1 MTKNDES
8 GFGMRDSGFEERRTE
23 NGERRTKNEERRTT
37 PTFRAYIDLARPF
50 TLVAPALGFISG
62 AATAI
67 GAFPREPWSA
77 HLIVAPII
85 GSVMAAV
92 LNAGNNALNQIYD
105 LDIDRVNKPKRP
117 LPSGRLTIPQVWAF
131 TAVTYVLA
139 LALAWLDA
147 PRGQHECFWLVAIA
161 AVCTFIYSMP
171 PLRTKRLGIWANITI
186 AVPRGVLLKVA
197 GWSSVKTIAGVE
209 PWYIGAVFGLF
220 LLGATTT
227 KDFADMEGDRRGGC
241 RTLPIQLGVRRAA
254 WMISPSFVVP
264 FLMIPLGA
272 WMRILT
278 GDFWLLQL
286 LGAVMTLYG
295 VYVCVLM
302 LRRPEDLAVEENH
315 VSWAHMYRM
324 MFVAQIGF
332 ALAYL
337 L

>member
-1 MTKNDES
+1 MSPD
-8 GFGMRDSGFEERRTE
+8 RRIV
-23 NGERRTKNEERRTT
+23 
-37 PTFRAYIDLARPF
+37 RAYLDLARPF

-67 GAFPREPWSA
+67 GARPPEIWAPS
-77 HLIVAPII
+77 LIVAPII
-85 GSVMAAV
+85 GSAMAAC

-105 LDIDRVNKPKRP
+105 LDIDRVNKPRRP
-117 LPSGRLTIPQVWAF
+117 LPSGRLTIADAWIF
-131 TAVTYVLA
+131 SIVTYVLA
-139 LALAWLDA
+139 LILAWLVA
-147 PRGQHECFWLVAIA
+147 PVGRHECFWLVAA
-161 AVCTFIYSMP
+161 AVVCTLLYSIP
-171 PLRTKRLGIWANITI
+171 PFRTKRLGIWANITI
-186 AVPRGVLLKVA
+186 AIPRGVLLKVA
-197 GWSSVKTIAGVE
+197 GWSSVKTIVGVE
-209 PWYIGAVFGLF
+209 PWYIGAIFGLF

-241 RTLPIQLGVRRAA
+241 RTLPIQYGVRRAA

-264 FLMIPLGA
+264 FLMIPVGA
-272 WMRILT
+272 WLGVLT
-278 GDFWLLQL
+278 GNFWLLQI
-286 LGAVMTLYG
+286 LGGVMTVYG
-295 VYVCVLM
+295 VYVCYLM

>member
-1 MTKNDES
+1 
-8 GFGMRDSGFEERRTE
+8 MRT
-23 NGERRTKNEERRTT
+23 
-37 PTFRAYIDLARPF
+37 YVDLARPF

-62 AATAI
+62 ALTAV
-67 GAFPREPWSA
+67 GAAPREPWSPA
-77 HLIVAPII
+77 LLIPPLI
-85 GSVMAAV
+85 GSAMAAL

-117 LPSGRLTIPQVWAF
+117 LPSGRLTIAQAWRF
-131 TAVTYVLA
+131 TNITYA
-139 LALAWLDA
+139 LALVLAWLVA
-147 PRGQHECFWLVAIA
+147 PQGRHECFWLVAA
-161 AVCTFIYSMP
+161 AVVCTYMYSVP

-186 AVPRGVLLKVA
+186 AIPRGVLLKVA
-197 GWSSVKTIAGVE
+197 GWSSVKTIFGVE
-209 PWYIGAVFGLF
+209 PWYIGAIFGLF

-241 RTLPIQLGVRRAA
+241 RTLPIQYGVGRAA

-272 WMRILT
+272 MAHILT
-278 GDFWLLQL
+278 GNLRLLQI
-286 LGAVMTLYG
+286 LGGVMTVYG
-295 VYVCVLM
+295 CYVCYLM